1 MKAQVEQHRL
11 RGFFR
16 VAYVFAAPAVLV
28 CGLYLSTYLSLNSRQ
43 GSNVLAELLT
53 TVVPGEI
60 DFEFISIAPDLL
72 TARLFESTLRD
83 LRGQEVLEV
92 RFLQCQF
99 SIGAL
104 VRDRLQASDCIAR
117 DGRLLIEIYDEGG
130 IGLMQAA
137 EGRFRSKQNPEAPPI
152 FHVFDAQLTNIDVLI
167 AARDMMLR
175 FDGVD
180 MELEHMEAG
189 RGHLEM
195 RASATSRSGRFLFN
209 ERAFGLGTAT
219 GSWPLVEWEAFR
231 RNRPWIASREEV
243 PEPVEGER
251 GVLDVPLSGVEISG
265 FRWRGEDMRVNR
277 LFLDGEEM
285 SFDGNGLVRLVPERP
300 KLARPERSYLTYE
313 GVASIGMPPDSVVL
327 DWVLPGAFGRPEEGR
342 GEVAPL
348 QFGGFGTVRFFQG
361 ETRLQMEDVSLLD
374 WRLDRLDAGLSWH
387 EGTMRLSPDSTA
399 EIFGG
404 LVSGEGEMTSA
415 SGVWNLGLC
424 LDSVRLDSVVEPWG
438 LQSPWAEASL
448 TTTPARCL
456 PDGERPL
463 QLHGDLT
470 LKALEVAPALT
481 TPEDKEIQPPMIAGS
496 VDSATV
502 RWDRPPPSFPHD
514 RLRFSLAASLS
525 QRGVLSIGTSDDHG
539 LSIRTTTDTLT
550 AGGDVDVVAAEL
562 SGVEIT
568 ARTTQLGPWIRAI
581 AGRTGPSD
589 LGASGTVQ
597 LRGALADPEVV
608 GLDLEA
614 SMSEP
619 SAGVPAF
626 EFGGEFGVDGSTLAI
641 EQARVETAFGRAR
654 IVGTT
659 RLFGDSVWEI
669 VTNPELDL
677 DVALADVDLGALSPA
692 AGIDAEF
699 DASFRV
705 DGRVGEPRVSGS
717 FLEVVD
723 FRVFGEPIDYLLV
736 DSYTLSDSVIR
747 AESVLL
753 VKGKG
758 TLSGDVSVD
767 LAARELDLTVHG
779 REFRLGELRRVAEAG
794 VAVSGDA
801 DFDLRAHGSF
811 DEPEISGRA
820 TVLGLR
826 VQGLEV
832 GQLALTAYTFDGVVE
847 LAGEAAGD
855 FDVEARI
862 PVDQGPWELAARFR
876 DASVDQHFS
885 ELEGVF
891 ERLRLTGEFT
901 ATLDPFGTGGGSA
914 ELLLADLD
922 LRVSKR
928 RFDIPSPARF
938 TWNATPSEEGGY
950 AHELDIVS
958 ATMGT
963 PGGILDASGGLRLER
978 GESEL
983 DFQIAGES
991 DFSLLRFFPDLVVDS
1006 EGLADV
1012 DLSVNGSIDDPELLG
1027 EVRFERARIA
1037 PRGLGTSVSFGP
1049 GRLVVRDGAIRVA
1062 EDEPLVGSLFGGD
1075 FTAWGEIGLDGI
1087 NPNSIDYRLFVTNL
1101 AYRIPDVANVTLT
1114 SENLR
1119 FRAPSIAD
1127 YDTWSVSGDVEV
1139 VDARYY
1145 QDIEFVGEALSFGGF
1160 GRTVDR
1166 FSLPVWLRVPAIGRL
1181 QTDIRITGRDRFN
1194 VENTIA
1200 TADMDLEFRTDLALT
1215 GRVEAMHL
1223 VGEMEALEG
1232 GTVTYRGRSFEVQRA
1247 TLAFRGMRNEFGYPM
1262 PSLDSELTATIRPCR
1277 RTTDDSTFDLS
1288 SPTALDDD
1296 NDVFLTAEV
1305 RGQLPLDLSFQ
1316 LHSTPFYDQRDQ
1328 LSLILTGCT
1337 VDELTAS
1344 EAGGRTLEVVL
1355 APVIDVVERNVEERL
1370 DLDEVDLIPT
1380 TQGSAGITIED
1391 EVSERFTWGLDATV
1405 GSESTDNRQVIRG
1418 EYRLFDWLMVE
1429 VQEETSRDETIT
1441 VDAGFRFRLRLN

>member
-1 MKAQVEQHRL
+1 MKAQVERHRL

-43 GSNVLAELLT
+43 GSNALAELLT
-53 TVVPGEI
+53 AVVPGEV

-83 LRGQEVLEV
+83 LRGGEVLEA
-92 RFLQCQF
+92 RFLECQF

-104 VRDRLQASDCIAR
+104 VRDRLQASNCIAR
-117 DGRLLIEIYDEGG
+117 DGRLLIEMYDEGG
-130 IGLMQAA
+130 VGLMQAT
-137 EGRFRSKQNPEAPPI
+137 EGRFRAKQNPESPPI
-152 FHVFDAQLTNIDVLI
+152 FHVFDAQLTNVDVLI
-167 AARDMMLR
+167 ASRDMMLR
-175 FDGVD
+175 FDSVD
-180 MELEHMEAG
+180 MNLEHMEAG

-195 RASATSRSGRFLFN
+195 NASARARSGRFLFN
-209 ERAFGLGTAT
+209 ERAFGLGTSR
-219 GSWPLVEWEAFR
+219 GSWPLVEWEAYR

-243 PEPVEGER
+243 PPAEDGHR
-251 GVLDVPLSGVEISG
+251 GVLDVPLSRVDIDG
-265 FRWRGEDMRVNR
+265 FRWRGEDMRVAR
-277 LFLDGEEM
+277 LLLEGPEITFG
-285 SFDGNGLVRLVPERP
+285 GNGLIRLVPERP
-300 KLARPERSYLTYE
+300 KLARTERSYLTYE
-313 GVASIGMPPDSVVL
+313 GVASLDVPPDSVVL
-327 DWVLPGAFGRPEEGR
+327 DWVLPGVFGSTEG
-342 GEVAPL
+342 GESEITPL
-348 QFGGFGTVRFFQG
+348 RFGGFGTVRFFQG
-361 ETRLQMEDVSLLD
+361 ETRMQMENVAILD
-374 WRLDRLDAGLSWH
+374 WELDRLDAGLSWH
-387 EGTMRLSPDSTA
+387 EGTMRLSPDSSA

-404 LVSGEGEMTSA
+404 VVTGEGELVSA
-415 SGVWNLGLC
+415 TGVWNLGLC
-424 LDSVRLDSVVEPWG
+424 LDSVRIDSVVAPWG
-438 LQSPWAEASL
+438 YQSPWVQAAVI
-448 TTTPARCL
+448 TTPRTCT
-456 PDGERPL
+456 PESDRPL
-463 QLHGDLT
+463 RLHGDLT
-470 LKALEVAPALT
+470 LKALEVAPART
-481 TPEDKEIQPPMIAGS
+481 TPEDKEIQDPMLAGS
-496 VDSATV
+496 VDTATI
-502 RWDRPPPSFPHD
+502 RWDDAPPGFPHD
-514 RLRFSLAASLS
+514 RLRFSLDASLS
-525 QRGVLSIGTSDDHG
+525 QRGVVTIGTGRDPG
-539 LSIRTTTDTLT
+539 LRVRTTTDTLV
-550 AGGDVDVVAAEL
+550 AGGDIDVVASEL
-562 SGVEIT
+562 SDVRVG
-568 ARTTQLGPWIRAI
+568 AQTTQLGGWIRVLAN
-581 AGRTGPSD
+581 REGPSD
-589 LGASGTVQ
+589 LRATASVELSGAISNPIV
-597 LRGALADPEVV
+597 A
-608 GLDLEA
+608 GLDVDA
-614 SMSEP
+614 SMAEP

-626 EFGGEFGVDGSTLAI
+626 GFTGQFAVDGSTLAI
-641 EQARVETAFGRAR
+641 RDAQIETDFGRASLT
-654 IVGTT
+654 GST

-669 VTNPELDL
+669 DTNPSLDL
-677 DVALADVDLGALSPA
+677 DVALADIDLGALSPA

-699 DASFRV
+699 DANFRV
-705 DGRVGEPRVSGS
+705 DGSAGEPEVSGS

-723 FRVFGEPIDYLLV
+723 FRAFGEPIDYLLV

-758 TLSGDVSVD
+758 TLSGSVLVD
-767 LAARELDLTVHG
+767 LAAQEMDITVHG
-779 REFRLGELRRVAEAG
+779 REFRLQELRRVAEAG
-794 VAVSGDA
+794 VSLSGDA
-801 DFDLRAHGSF
+801 DFDLRARGTF
-811 DEPEISGRA
+811 DEPEISGR
-820 TVLGLR
+820 TTIQGLR
-826 VQGLEV
+826 AEGLDV

-855 FDVEARI
+855 FDIEAGI
-862 PVDQGPWELAARFR
+862 PVDGSPWAISARFR

-891 ERLRLTGEFT
+891 ERLRLTGEFN
-901 ATLDPFGTGGGSA
+901 ATLDPLGQGGGTA
-914 ELLLADLD
+914 ELLLTDLD

-928 RFDIPSPARF
+928 RFDIPSPARL
-938 TWNATPSEEGGY
+938 TWSATPGEEGGY
-950 AHELDIVS
+950 AHQLDIVN
-958 ATMGT
+958 ARMGT
-963 PGGILDASGGLRLER
+963 PGGILDASGGMRLER
-978 GESEL
+978 GESEM
-983 DFQIAGES
+983 DFRIAGES
-991 DFSLLRFFPDLVVDS
+991 DFSLLRFFPELVVDS

-1012 DLSVNGSIDDPELLG
+1012 DLSVGGSIEEPDLLG
-1027 EVRFERARIA
+1027 EVRFQSARIA

-1062 EDEPLVGSLFGGD
+1062 EEEPLVGSLFGGD

-1087 NPNSIDYRLFVTNL
+1087 NPSSIDYRLFITNL

-1127 YDTWSVSGDVEV
+1127 YDTWLVSGDIEV

-1160 GRTVDR
+1160 GRTVDS
-1166 FSLPVWLRVPAIGRL
+1166 FSLPIWLRVPAIGRL
-1181 QTDIRITGRDRFN
+1181 QTDLRITGRDRFN

-1215 GRVEAMHL
+1215 GRMEAMHL

-1247 TLAFRGMRNEFGYPM
+1247 TLAFRGVRDEFGYPM
-1262 PSLDSELTATIRPCR
+1262 PSLDSELTATIRPCQ
-1277 RTTDDSTFDLS
+1277 RTTDESTFDLS

-1316 LHSTPFYDQRDQ
+1316 LQSTPFYDQRDQ

-1418 EYRLFDWLMVE
+1418 EYRLFDWLLVE